1 MANKKPA
8 LGQGHTA
15 SVQSDSSDDFKNQ
28 YEDWYNWASQHWAQ
42 GKNYQKAEASSFLAS
57 VLLGNF
63 SNGTAKLFIDGRVIE
78 VPISN
83 AIRLQLEASAIGIG
97 DDILVFFER
106 RDSKPIITEV
116 WFSNKTPATQE
127 HSQERNVVGEQIDLL
142 SQALGDTDTAIDFD
156 NETSPKV
163 NLLNEDNSAAN
174 QHEEGNLS
182 DDEHREQ
189 LKRVFRALQKLP
201 AGEVARIADTSEKKL
216 DKWSDH
222 IPRSAPEYYEN
233 RPASEKLPDFLRR
246 VYGALNL
253 LDGSM
258 STGNLEVLD
267 LALAKSIRAWIRRH
281 GSLPNDIN
289 IPATLVRP
297 KGTGL
302 KSAKD
307 AKP

>member
-8 LGQGHTA
+8 SGQRHAA
-15 SVQSDSSDDFKNQ
+15 SVQSDSSDDYKSQ
-28 YEDWYNWASQHWAQ
+28 YEDWVYWAHDHWLQHE
-42 GKNYQKAEASSFLAS
+42 NNQKTGPRSFLAS
-57 VLLGNF
+57 VLLGSF
-63 SNGTAKLFIDGRVIE
+63 SNGAAKLFIAGRVIE

-83 AIRLQLEASAIGIG
+83 AIRQKLEASSIGLG
-97 DDILVFFER
+97 DDILVFYEM
-106 RDSKPIITEV
+106 RDSIPIITEV
-116 WFSNKTPATQE
+116 WFSNKSSETANN
-127 HSQERNVVGEQIDLL
+127 SQEPNAVGEQIDLL
-142 SQALGDTDTAIDFD
+142 SKALGTGDKALSFD
-156 NETSPKV
+156 NETPPKV
-163 NLLNEDNSAAN
+163 NLLDEDNSAAK
-174 QHEEGNLS
+174 QHEDNSLS
-182 DDEHREQ
+182 DDKHREQ
-189 LKRVFRALQKLP
+189 LKRVFKALQKLP

-216 DKWSDH
+216 EKWAEH
-222 IPRSAPEYYEN
+222 IPRIAPELYEN

-281 GSLPNDIN
+281 GSLPNDID

-297 KGTGL
+297 KGSGL
-302 KSAKD
+302 KRAKD